1 MVSVSEFLAYDKENP
16 QVWSAFDKFA
26 KQVIATG
33 REYFGAKAVMERV
46 RWYSVVEANDTFKV
60 NNNWVAFYARK
71 FGLKYPKHADFF
83 RIRDSAA
90 DLLSSDHFDNNWEPI
105 VTTSRAFGVI

>member
-1 MVSVSEFLAYDKENP
+1 MVSVSEFLAYDSENP
-16 QVWSAFDKFA
+16 QVWTSFEKFA
-26 KQVIATG
+26 LQVTETG

-90 DLLSSDHFDNNWEPI
+90 DALESDNFDDSWTPLVQES
-105 VTTSRAFGVI
+105 TTWGV

>member
-1 MVSVSEFLAYDKENP
+1 MVSVSDFLAYDKDNP
-16 QVWSAFDKFA
+16 QVWTVFEKFA
-26 KQVIATG
+26 KQVVDTG

-46 RWYSVVEANDTFKV
+46 RWFSVVEANDTFKV

-90 DLLSSDHFDNNWEPI
+90 DLLASDHFDDDWKPI
-105 VTTSRAFGVI
+105 VVASTTWGI